1 MKNSQLIAR
10 LEKSWADFQDSFK
23 GLSEEQLLSP
33 GVTGGWSVK
42 DIIAHVSWWEEESL
56 KHLPDIL
63 QGIRPQRYSVLY
75 DGIDAFNAMMTE
87 KWRALSLAEVRK
99 QADETHQRLIEYL
112 QSLPEEHFARESSFR
127 RRLRLDTYSHYPI
140 HARAILAWREK
151 TA

>member
-1 MKNSQLIAR
+1 MKKSQLIAR
-10 LEKSWADFQDSFK
+10 LEKSWTDFQDSFK

-56 KHLPDIL
+56 KHLPEIL
-63 QGIRPQRYSVLY
+63 QGIQPQRYSVLY
-75 DGIDAFNAMMTE
+75 GGIDAFNALMTE
-87 KWRALSLAEVRK
+87 KWRVVTLAEVRK
-99 QADETHQRLIEYL
+99 RADETHHRLIKYL
-112 QSLPEEHFARESSFR
+112 QSIPEEYFTRESSFR

-140 HARAILAWREK
+140 HTRAILAWREK